1 MSPASI
7 LVRSVIWGVVVASAA
22 ACGTAVLDSPQ
33 RPNVVII
40 VGDDLGYSQLGYNGY
55 EKVATPHLDSIC
67 REGVYFTQ
75 AYVSAPTCAPSR
87 AGLMTGRYQARF
99 GYESLTGPISRQISE
114 DVGVDTREI
123 FLPRLLQQ
131 AGYTTAVIGKWHL
144 GYDDKYHPNNRGVD
158 YFFGFL
164 AKGRYFWEDDS
175 PGRGPILRNKEELEG
190 KGYLTEVFAAEAAE
204 FIRRSKDEPFFLYYA
219 PWNVHTPLTVPEH
232 YIPAGGT
239 TIDGMIKALD
249 DSVGVILDA
258 LRDEALEQNTLVVFV
273 NDNGGVRSAANRPL
287 RGRKGGLREGGIRV
301 PLAIRWPARL
311 PSGRTYDHPVIQLD
325 ILPTVVARAGSELPR
340 DREYD
345 GVDLWAYLTG
355 QKHERPHEALYWRH
369 TDIDGQVL
377 AYAVRSDD
385 LKLTVQPAGDGGP
398 ERTELYD
405 LAQDPGETTD
415 LAARRPAD
423 ARRLRRLIETWER
436 RVKDPRQYD

>member
-1 MSPASI
+1 
-7 LVRSVIWGVVVASAA
+7 
-22 ACGTAVLDSPQ
+22 
-33 RPNVVII
+33 
-40 VGDDLGYSQLGYNGY
+40 
-55 EKVATPHLDSIC
+55 
-67 REGVYFTQ
+67 
-75 AYVSAPTCAPSR
+75 
-87 AGLMTGRYQARF
+87 
-99 GYESLTGPISRQISE
+99 
-114 DVGVDTREI
+114 
-123 FLPRLLQQ
+123 
-131 AGYTTAVIGKWHL
+131 
-144 GYDDKYHPNNRGVD
+144 
-158 YFFGFL
+158 
-164 AKGRYFWEDDS
+164 
-175 PGRGPILRNKEELEG
+175 
-190 KGYLTEVFAAEAAE
+190 
-204 FIRRSKDEPFFLYYA
+204 
-219 PWNVHTPLTVPEH
+219 
-232 YIPAGGT
+232 
-239 TIDGMIKALD
+239 MIKALD